1 MVSIN
6 IVTNMEKQLKELG
19 FEDKEISVYLACL
32 QEKLNTPTSLGKK
45 TGLKRATI
53 YFYLEKLK
61 RKGLIVYEIKKSK
74 KYISAL
80 PPKQSLK
87 RYLETKKE
95 KISQEEEIV
104 KGLVLKL
111 GTIVQREDTNSKV
124 YNYEGEEGSQFV
136 INKILKAKKDIYWI
150 GSIETLLSMIGEK
163 HLYKLLTVKR
173 LKQET
178 TTFAITDKRI
188 LQYKKFSQM
197 IGNQRHFRFLEKD
210 FTIPAVLALF
220 GNNICLISKDNNR
233 IKIVLIEDE
242 LIFKINHFLFEYM
255 WINLSKG

>member
-19 FEDKEISVYLACL
+19 FEDKEIRVYLACL
-32 QEKLNTPTSLGKK
+32 REKLNTPTSLGNK
-45 TGLKRATI
+45 TGMKRATV

-61 RKGLIVYEIKKSK
+61 QKGLIIYEVKKSK
-74 KYISAL
+74 KYITAL

-87 RYLETKKE
+87 RYIEIKKE
-95 KISQEEEIV
+95 KIGKEEEIV

-111 GTIVQREDTNSKV
+111 GNIVQGDDTYSKV
-124 YNYEGEEGSQFV
+124 YHYEGEEGLHFV
-136 INKILKAKKDIYWI
+136 LGKILEVKKDIYWI

-163 HLYKLLTVKR
+163 HLYKFFTIRR
-173 LKQET
+173 LKQKT
-178 TTFAITDKRI
+178 TTYVITDKKI
-188 LQYKKFSQM
+188 LQYNKFSQM

-220 GNNICLISKDNNR
+220 GNNICLISKDNNK
-233 IKIVLIEDE
+233 IKLVLIEDG
-242 LIFKINHFLFEYM
+242 LMFKITHFLFESM
-255 WINLSKG
+255 WISLSN